1 MAAET
6 QDVAAQASGTTRHV
20 VHHRPSIDW
29 CPWIDALGSVWDD
42 IKKDTSKC
50 PPDGGG

>member
-1 MAAET
+1 MWPP
-6 QDVAAQASGTTRHV
+6 QARTTRHV
-20 VHHRPSIDW
+20 VHHCPSIDW

-50 PPDGGG
+50 PPDGWYEE